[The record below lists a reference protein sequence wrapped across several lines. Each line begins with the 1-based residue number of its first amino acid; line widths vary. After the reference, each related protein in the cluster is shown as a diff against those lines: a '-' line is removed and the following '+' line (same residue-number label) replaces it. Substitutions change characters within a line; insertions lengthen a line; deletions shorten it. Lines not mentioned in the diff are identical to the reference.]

1 MVDMSLFPSP
11 IQLPDEIIRQR
22 EERQRQLT
30 KSCVRG
36 IAIRFAIILGEL
48 AGVMIFGSSAL
59 LMDAIASFIDVFASL
74 LLVICIKLAFRPP
87 DEDHPFGHGRYEPLI
102 GLQLGILMA
111 LVGGSMLFQQTF
123 ALKAT
128 SSEHMIDPRTWIIPF
143 SAVIL
148 LEISYQ
154 AVMRTARQQNSP
166 ALAADAVHYRIDG
179 ITSLFATLALVGAAY
194 FPLWGVIIDHVGAI
208 LIAILMIG
216 IGIYAARQNLHQ
228 IMDRTP
234 DKVYFE
240 RVSTAAKRVEGVLGT
255 EKIRIQLYGP
265 DAHVD
270 IDVEVE
276 PQQSVELA
284 HAISQKV
291 RVEIQKEWPQVRD
304 VTVHIE
310 PYYPDD
316 H

>member
-1 MVDMSLFPSP
+1 MSHFPDP
-11 IQLPDEIIRQR
+11 IVLPDQIIRQR
-22 EERQRQLT
+22 EERQRQLI

-36 IAIRFAIILGEL
+36 IALRFAIILGEV
-48 AGVMIFGSSAL
+48 AGVIIFGSSAL
-59 LMDAIASFIDVFASL
+59 LMDALASLIDVFSSV
-74 LLVICIKLAFRPP
+74 LLVICIKLAYRPP

-102 GLQLGILMA
+102 GLQLGVLMA
-111 LVGGSMLFQQTF
+111 LIGGGMLFQQTF
-123 ALKAT
+123 ELG
-128 SSEHMIDPRTWIIPF
+128 SFSVDHSIDPRTWIIPF
-143 SAVIL
+143 CAVIL

-154 AVMRTARQQNSP
+154 IVMRAARQQHSP

-179 ITSLFATLALVGAAY
+179 VTSLFATVALLGAAY
-194 FPLWGVIIDHVGAI
+194 FPSWGVTLDHVGAI
-208 LIAILMIG
+208 FIALLMIG

-234 DKVYFE
+234 DKRYFE
-240 RVSTAAKRVEGVLGT
+240 RVKKAAERVEGVLGT

-276 PQQSVELA
+276 PLLSVEVA

-291 RVEIQKEWPQVRD
+291 RVEIQKEWAQVRD

-310 PYYPDD
+310 PFYPGD